1 MKDRTGSVRN
11 ESILCITLCLCLFGL
26 VSPGILEGQPNPTS
40 TGDPLEQNAKAERDV
55 TVRVAVDEVRIDAVV
70 LNWRGHQITDL
81 TADDFEIYQD
91 GRKQDIVSCTYMDDS
106 PPKPD
111 RKIPRISTPAPSR
124 EDIRRTILFLVDD
137 FSMSFENLHHTRMAL
152 KNFVEKQMQP
162 GDLVGILQTSM
173 GFGRLFSSDKKQ
185 LLAAIEKI
193 QWGAPQTIPGC
204 LTGG

>member
-1 MKDRTGSVRN
+1 MSNRTDSVRN
-11 ESILCITLCLCLFGL
+11 KNGICIVLCFCFFGL
-26 VSPGILEGQPNPTS
+26 AFPEILEGQPGPAS
-40 TGDPLEQNAKAERDV
+40 TGNPAARNAQPEREV

-70 LNWRGHQITDL
+70 LNWRGRQITDL

-91 GRKQDIVSCTYMDDS
+91 GRKQDIVSCTYVDDYL
-106 PPKPD
+106 PQRD
-111 RKIPRISTPAPSR
+111 GKIPLISAPAPAR
-124 EDIRRTILFLVDD
+124 EEIRRTILFLVDD
-137 FSMSFENLHHTRMAL
+137 FSMGFENLHHTRMAL

-185 LLAAIEKI
+185 LMAAVEKI